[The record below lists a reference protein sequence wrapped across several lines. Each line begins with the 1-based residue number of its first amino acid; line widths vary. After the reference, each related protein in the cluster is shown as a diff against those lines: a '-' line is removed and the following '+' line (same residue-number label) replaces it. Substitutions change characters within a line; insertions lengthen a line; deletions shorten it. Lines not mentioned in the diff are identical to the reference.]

1 MTRNPPVFL
10 RSPGGTHLAEASG
23 VGSEVMNVEN
33 RLTQSEKD
41 ARRLLVM
48 KRVVEVLGWLTA
60 VALFAFA
67 SHAVLGQTQRDS
79 QDDSSVR
86 RERTRTARSRE
97 DLTPGSLIREA
108 RTVYVAPSEHVEK
121 KYLEYKLG
129 KYDELRDWGLL
140 LVADPA
146 AADLV
151 LTIDKTAL
159 NYIFTLTDRRTS
171 VIVTSGK
178 CVAVNGRLAAE
189 YLGKEIVKKIKDV
202 RASGDGGRR
211 RNERR
216 RDRDDAD
223 DDEWSES

>member
-1 MTRNPPVFL
+1 
-10 RSPGGTHLAEASG
+10 
-23 VGSEVMNVEN
+23 
-33 RLTQSEKD
+33 
-41 ARRLLVM
+41 M

-67 SHAVLGQTQRDS
+67 SHAVLAQTGS
-79 QDDSSVR
+79 GGAQDDSGGR
-86 RERTRTARSRE
+86 RGRTRTARARE
-97 DLTPGSLIREA
+97 DLSPGSLIREA
-108 RTVYVAPSEHVEK
+108 RTVYVAENRHVEK

-129 KYDELRDWGLL
+129 KYDELSDWGYV
-140 LVADPA
+140 LVADTS

-151 LTIDKTAL
+151 LTVDKTAL

-211 RNERR
+211 RNDRR
-216 RDRDDAD
+216 RDRDDED
-223 DDEWSES
+223 EDEWSES

>member
-1 MTRNPPVFL
+1 L
-10 RSPGGTHLAEASG
+10 
-23 VGSEVMNVEN
+23 
-33 RLTQSEKD
+33 
-41 ARRLLVM
+41 
-48 KRVVEVLGWLTA
+48 EVLGWLTA

-67 SHAVLGQTQRDS
+67 GHAVLGQTAR
-79 QDDSSVR
+79 DDSNAP
-86 RERTRTARSRE
+86 RERTRTARGRE
-97 DLTPGSLIREA
+97 GMSPGSLVREA

-129 KYDELRDWGLL
+129 KYEELRDWGLM
-140 LVADPA
+140 LVAEPS

-151 LTIDKTAL
+151 ITVDKTAL

-171 VIVTSGK
+171 VIVTTGK

-211 RNERR
+211 RDRR
-216 RDRDDAD
+216 RDRDDSD

>member
-1 MTRNPPVFL
+1 
-10 RSPGGTHLAEASG
+10 
-23 VGSEVMNVEN
+23 
-33 RLTQSEKD
+33 
-41 ARRLLVM
+41 M

-67 SHAVLGQTQRDS
+67 GHAVLGQTGSAGAQTEAGAA
-79 QDDSSVR
+79 R
-86 RERTRTARSRE
+86 RERSRTSRGRE
-97 DLTPGSLIREA
+97 DLSPGSLVREA
-108 RTVYVAPSEHVEK
+108 RTVYVAQSGHVEK

-129 KYDELRDWGLL
+129 KYDELRDWGLV
-140 LVADPA
+140 LVADPS

-151 LTIDKTAL
+151 ITVDKTAL

-189 YLGKEIVKKIKDV
+189 YLGTEIVRKIKDV

-211 RNERR
+211 RNRS
-216 RDRDDAD
+216 RDRDDE
-223 DDEWSES
+223 DDEWSESN

>member
-1 MTRNPPVFL
+1 
-10 RSPGGTHLAEASG
+10 
-23 VGSEVMNVEN
+23 MNVEN
-33 RLTQSEKD
+33 HLTQSERA

-48 KRVVEVLGWLTA
+48 KRVLEVLGWLTA

-67 SHAVLGQTQRDS
+67 GHAVFAAGQTGGGGPQTDAG
-79 QDDSSVR
+79 VR
-86 RERTRTARSRE
+86 RERARTARGRD
-97 DLTPGSLIREA
+97 DLSPGSLIREA
-108 RTVYVAPSEHVEK
+108 RTVYVAPGEHVEK

-129 KYDELRDWGLL
+129 KYDELRDWGLV
-140 LVADPA
+140 LVADPS

-151 LTIDKTAL
+151 ITIDKTAL

-189 YLGKEIVKKIKDV
+189 YLGKEIVKKIRDV

-211 RNERR
+211 RNRS

>member
-1 MTRNPPVFL
+1 
-10 RSPGGTHLAEASG
+10 
-23 VGSEVMNVEN
+23 MNTN
-33 RLTQSEKD
+33 TGQAEKD

-48 KRVVEVLGWLTA
+48 KRVFEILGWLTA

-67 SHAVLGQTQRDS
+67 SHAVFAATPRAFAAAAQTQRDGS
-79 QDDSSVR
+79 QDANAER
-86 RERTRTARSRE
+86 RERARKTRARQ
-97 DLTPGSLIREA
+97 DLSPGALVREA
-108 RTVYVAPSEHVEK
+108 RTVYVAESRHVEK

-129 KYDELRDWGLL
+129 KYAELHDWGYA

-146 AADLV
+146 MADLI
-151 LTIDKTAL
+151 LTVDKTAL

-171 VIVTSGK
+171 VIVTTGK

-211 RNERR
+211 RERR
-216 RDRDDAD
+216 RDRDDSD
-223 DDEWSES
+223 EDDEWSESN

>member
-1 MTRNPPVFL
+1 
-10 RSPGGTHLAEASG
+10 
-23 VGSEVMNVEN
+23 
-33 RLTQSEKD
+33 
-41 ARRLLVM
+41 M

-67 SHAVLGQTQRDS
+67 SHAVLGQTGS
-79 QDDSSVR
+79 PPDDSGAR
-86 RERTRTARSRE
+86 RERTRTARGRE
-97 DLTPGSLIREA
+97 DLSPGSLIREA
-108 RTVYVAPSEHVEK
+108 RTVYVAENRHVEK

-129 KYDELRDWGLL
+129 KYNELRDWGYV
-140 LVADPA
+140 LVTEPS

-151 LTIDKTAL
+151 ITIDKTAL

-216 RDRDDAD
+216 RERDDAD
-223 DDEWSES
+223 DEDEWSES

>member
-1 MTRNPPVFL
+1 M
-10 RSPGGTHLAEASG
+10 
-23 VGSEVMNVEN
+23 
-33 RLTQSEKD
+33 
-41 ARRLLVM
+41 M

-67 SHAVLGQTQRDS
+67 SHAVFAAGQTRGGGAQADA
-79 QDDSSVR
+79 DAR
-86 RERTRTARSRE
+86 RARARTARGRE
-97 DLTPGSLIREA
+97 DLSPGSLVREA

-129 KYDELRDWGLL
+129 KYDELRDWGLM
-140 LVADPA
+140 LVSDPS

-151 LTIDKTAL
+151 ITVDKTAL

-189 YLGKEIVKKIKDV
+189 YLGKEVVKKIKDV

-211 RNERR
+211 HERRR
-216 RDRDDAD
+216 RDRDDPD

>member
-1 MTRNPPVFL
+1 
-10 RSPGGTHLAEASG
+10 
-23 VGSEVMNVEN
+23 MNVESQ
-33 RLTQSEKD
+33 LTQSEKD

-48 KRVVEVLGWLTA
+48 KRVVEILGWLTA
-60 VALFAFA
+60 VALLAFA
-67 SHAVLGQTQRDS
+67 SHAVFAAGPA
-79 QDDSSVR
+79 QDGSSAP
-86 RERTRTARSRE
+86 RERTRTARGRE
-97 DLTPGSLIREA
+97 DLSPGALARGA

-129 KYDELRDWGLL
+129 KYDELRDWGLM
-140 LVADPA
+140 LVSDPA

-151 LTIDKTAL
+151 ITVDKTAL

-171 VIVTSGK
+171 AIVTTGK

-189 YLGKEIVKKIKDV
+189 YLGKEIVRKIKDA

-211 RNERR
+211 HDRR
-216 RDRDDAD
+216 RDRDDSD